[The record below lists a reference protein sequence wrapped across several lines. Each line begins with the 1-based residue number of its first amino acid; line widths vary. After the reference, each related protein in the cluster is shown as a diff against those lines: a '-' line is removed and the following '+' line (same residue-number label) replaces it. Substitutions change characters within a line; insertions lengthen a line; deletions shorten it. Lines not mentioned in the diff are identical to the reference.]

1 MNCLCFIAV
10 IALLG
15 QDQPEEQQGY
25 GSKDVVPLAKQDNLH
40 EQPVSKGMLLLFGV
54 RDLTRCVLFSCS
66 IFGMCYS
73 SILNLI
79 GEA

>member
-54 RDLTRCVLFSCS
+54 RDLTRCVLFSCPLICIS
-66 IFGMCYS
+66 KCPVW
-73 SILNLI
+73 NLI
-79 GEA
+79 G